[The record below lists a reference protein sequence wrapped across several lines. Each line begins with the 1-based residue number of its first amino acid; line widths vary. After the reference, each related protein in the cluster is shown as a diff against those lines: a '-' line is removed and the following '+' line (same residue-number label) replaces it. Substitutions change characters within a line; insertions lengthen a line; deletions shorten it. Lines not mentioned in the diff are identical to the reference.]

1 MSRAGYVLAGG
12 ASSRMGRDKAL
23 LDWNGLP
30 LVVHLAATVQQTV
43 GSVTIVGSPE
53 KYGNLGFS
61 IVPDRES
68 GCGPLEGI
76 RTALEHSTADWNLI
90 VACDMPYLNPELL
103 RGLLEDA
110 ELRNA
115 DCLMPKGQPLCAV
128 YHRRCLPM
136 IERELQKGVRK
147 VRQALNDLHVGLY
160 ETAEV
165 LCFQNMNRPEDWPM
179 GLND

>member
-1 MSRAGYVLAGG
+1 ML
-12 ASSRMGRDKAL
+12 GRRRTHHGID
-23 LDWNGLP
+23 G
-30 LVVHLAATVQQTV
+30 
-43 GSVTIVGSPE
+43 IR
-53 KYGNLGFS
+53 
-61 IVPDRES
+61 DRYPGE
-68 GCGPLEGI
+68 GPLGGSL
-76 RTALEHSTADWNLI
+76 TALHHSAAEWNRI

-103 RGLLEDA
+103 RGLLEEA